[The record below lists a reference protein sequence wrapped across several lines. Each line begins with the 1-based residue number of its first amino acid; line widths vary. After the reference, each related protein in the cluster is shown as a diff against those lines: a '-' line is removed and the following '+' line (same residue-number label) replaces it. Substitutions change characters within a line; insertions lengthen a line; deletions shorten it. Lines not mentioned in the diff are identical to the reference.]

1 MSVFIKFD
9 REEIDAA
16 MQQVKSMK
24 NSLINLN
31 SYGLE
36 KKNELKEKA
45 EIINKTSFF
54 INQAHENLQQIIA
67 MMPQIDSMPI
77 KTQAMANNPLKKEIS
92 VSGESPHNA
101 LEKLKGKISGLR

>member
-1 MSVFIKFD
+1 MSVFIRFD
-9 REEIDAA
+9 REEIDTA

-36 KKNELKEKA
+36 KKSELKEKA
-45 EIINKTSFF
+45 LIINRTSFF

-77 KTQAMANNPLKKEIS
+77 KNKAMTNSPLRKEIS
-92 VSGESPHNA
+92 VSGETPGNA
-101 LEKLKGKISGLR
+101 LEKLRGKISGLK